1 MTIIKIRQLSLHTG
15 EIYENHFR
23 RFSLLGQQK
32 SLNLSFLSFVGIS
45 SSAFCFN
52 LLYAIS
58 ADDTGQEMRE
68 IHKFKNMPWVLSL
81 SLVVELLRLKT
92 TLHTLNEPFD
102 FGVQGI
108 ASLVGDDL
116 LVWLVM
122 I

>member
-1 MTIIKIRQLSLHTG
+1 MLVYPPLRFASL
-15 EIYENHFR
+15 
-23 RFSLLGQQK
+23 
-32 SLNLSFLSFVGIS
+32 FLD
-45 SSAFCFN
+45 FCFN

-92 TLHTLNEPFD
+92 PPHTLNEPFD

-108 ASLVGDDL
+108 ASLVGNDL
-116 LVWLVM
+116 MGDVNAQMARSISSGHSSRKLRPVISSTPAM
-122 I
+122 IA